1 MSNVNTSIH
10 GSVVDSELLKRSA
23 TDIADLTDEDEIKR
37 VLCALSSNVRRAA
50 VLDTCTTFEQMM
62 SDSVSLLFR
71 PHVAGVASVVKTTLL
86 NAHPPFSFEEQAN
99 LFLQAQP
106 GGEIACVTAV
116 VVDATFEI
124 KVTKE
129 VVFENPDEVY
139 PVNPDAFKRIQHD
152 PDNKVM
158 SLRVYCA
165 VADEDAVVAAVKR
178 SLSDF
183 ASSYAEKCREH
194 ANALETLQER
204 LDN

>member
-1 MSNVNTSIH
+1 MNTSIH

-23 TDIADLTDEDEIKR
+23 KDIAGLTDEDEIKR
-37 VLCALSSNVRRAA
+37 ALYAFSSDVRRAA
-50 VLDTCTTFEQMM
+50 ITETCSTFEQMM

-71 PHVAGVASVVKTTLL
+71 PHIAGVASVVKTALL
-86 NAHPPFSFEEQAN
+86 NAHPPFCFEEQAN

-106 GGEIACVTAV
+106 DGEIACVTAV

-129 VVFENPDEVY
+129 VAFENPDEVY
-139 PVNPDAFKRIQHD
+139 PVNPGALKRIQHD

-165 VADEDAVVAAVKR
+165 VGDEDAVVAAVKR
-178 SLSDF
+178 SVSDF
-183 ASSYAEKCREH
+183 ASVYAEQCREH
-194 ANALETLQER
+194 ANALDTLQER
-204 LDN
+204 LDT